1 MTSKDSLQAVADRI
15 ASEQGH
21 IDVLFANSGIG
32 GPGIPFKKPAS
43 ASETTKPT
51 LQEWRDA
58 LWSVPME
65 DFTQTLH
72 VNCTGV
78 MYTVLALLPL
88 LVAGNARRDPSQRRQ
103 RSQILVTS
111 SIAGFNRTIAHN
123 PSYPASKAA
132 VLNMVK
138 TLSTKL
144 APEGIRVNCLAP
156 GLYTSE
162 MTAGH
167 SAVKQGMQPDEDGAL
182 PVDVAPEERMGGL
195 EDMAATALYMMGR
208 GGAYLSG
215 SVLMTDGGRLGQM
228 PASY

>member
-1 MTSKDSLQAVADRI
+1 MTSKDSLQSIADRI
-15 ASEQGH
+15 TTEQGH
-21 IDVLFANSGIG
+21 IDVLFANSGVG
-32 GPGIPFKKPAS
+32 GPGLPFQAPAK
-43 ASETTKPT
+43 AGKDVKPT
-51 LQEWRDA
+51 LQQWRDA
-58 LWSVPME
+58 LWEVPME
-65 DFTQTLH
+65 DFTQTMH

-78 MYTVLALLPL
+78 MYSVLAFLPL
-88 LVAGNARRDPSQRRQ
+88 LIKGNERRNPSERRQ

-111 SIAGFNRTIAHN
+111 SIAAFNRTIAHN

-132 VLNMVK
+132 VLNLVK

-167 SAVKQGMQPDEDGAL
+167 SSVKEGMKPDEDGSL
-182 PVDVAPEERMGGL
+182 PATVAPEERMGGL
-195 EDMAATALYMMGR
+195 EDMAATALFLLGS
-208 GGAYLSG
+208 GGAYMSG

>member
-1 MTSKDSLQAVADRI
+1 M
-15 ASEQGH
+15 
-21 IDVLFANSGIG
+21 
-32 GPGIPFKKPAS
+32 PFKKPAS
-43 ASETTKPT
+43 ADKGSKPT

-58 LWSVPME
+58 LWQVPME

-78 MYTVLALLPL
+78 LYTVLALLPL
-88 LVAGNARRDPSQRRQ
+88 LVKGNELRKPSERRQ

-111 SIAGFNRTIAHN
+111 SIAAFNRTIAHN

-132 VLNMVK
+132 VLNLVK

-167 SAVKQGMQPDEDGAL
+167 SSVMEGRAPDEDGAL
-182 PVDVAPEERMGGL
+182 PSDVVPEERMGGL
-195 EDMAATALYMMGR
+195 EDMAATALYMMGS

>member
-1 MTSKDSLQAVADRI
+1 MTSKDSLQSIAERI
-15 ASEQGH
+15 TAEQGH

-32 GPGIPFKKPAS
+32 GPGVPFKKPAL
-43 ASETTKPT
+43 ASGDVKPS

-58 LWSVPME
+58 LWSIPME

-78 MYTVLALLPL
+78 MYTVLAFLPL
-88 LVAGNARRDPSQRRQ
+88 LIKGNERRNPSERRQ

-111 SIAGFNRTIAHN
+111 SIAAWNRTIAHN

-132 VLNMVK
+132 VLNLVK

-167 SAVKQGMQPDEDGAL
+167 SAVKEGMEPDEDGAL
-182 PVDVAPEERMGGL
+182 PADVAPEQRMGGL
-195 EDMAATALYMMGR
+195 EDMAATALYVMGA

-215 SVLMTDGGRLGQM
+215 SVLMTDGGRSGQM
-228 PASY
+228 PNSY

>member
-1 MTSKDSLQAVADRI
+1 VTSKDSLQSIADRI
-15 ASEQGH
+15 TTEQGH

-32 GPGIPFKKPAS
+32 GPGVPFKKPAS
-43 ASETTKPT
+43 ASGDVKPT

-78 MYTVLALLPL
+78 MYTVLAFLPL
-88 LVAGNARRDPSQRRQ
+88 LIKGNERRNPSERRQ

-111 SIAGFNRTIAHN
+111 SIAAWNRTIPHN

-132 VLNMVK
+132 VLNLVK

-167 SAVKQGMQPDEDGAL
+167 SAVKEGMEPDEDGAL
-182 PVDVAPEERMGGL
+182 PADVAPEQRMGGL
-195 EDMAATALYMMGR
+195 EDMAATALYMMGA

-215 SVLMTDGGRLGQM
+215 SVLMTDGGRAGQM
-228 PASY
+228 PSSY